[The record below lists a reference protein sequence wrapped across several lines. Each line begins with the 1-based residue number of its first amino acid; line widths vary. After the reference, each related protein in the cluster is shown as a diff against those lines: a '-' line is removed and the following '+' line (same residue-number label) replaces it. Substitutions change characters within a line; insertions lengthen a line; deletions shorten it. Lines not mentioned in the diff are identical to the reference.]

1 MMDPRNWARSACRT
15 GSGSVR
21 CQSMDV
27 PIGTEDKGE
36 IISKGLVLLLE
47 IHNLGVVNIWGVT
60 AQ

>member
-1 MMDPRNWARSACRT
+1 MMDPRNLARNVRRT
-15 GSGSVR
+15 GSDSVR

-27 PIGTEDKGE
+27 PIGTEEKDD

-47 IHNLGVVNIWGVT
+47 IHNLGVVNGWGVT